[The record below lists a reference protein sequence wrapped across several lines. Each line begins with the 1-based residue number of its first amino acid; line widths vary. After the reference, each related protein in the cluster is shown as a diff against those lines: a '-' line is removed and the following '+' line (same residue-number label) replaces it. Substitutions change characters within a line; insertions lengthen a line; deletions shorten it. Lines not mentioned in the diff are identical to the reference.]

1 MAILQC
7 EDLSFTF
14 PGQINKTLQ
23 DITVSMEA
31 GEFAVLCGKS
41 GCGKTT
47 LLRCLHPM
55 LAPAGEI
62 AGSRYLKGIPLAD
75 VSRRELAETVGYV
88 GQNPENQMVTD
99 TVWHEMAF
107 GLENLGLPLR
117 TIRLRVAEMAEYF
130 GISGWFHRE
139 TATLS
144 GGQKQ
149 ILNLASAMV
158 MRPDILLLD
167 EPTSSL
173 DPTSATRFL
182 QMLRQL
188 NEELGTTILL
198 SEQRLEEIVP
208 VADSVLLM
216 EEGRI
221 FGKSAPGRCADIAR
235 NLAVFPSMPVAMRTA
250 LALGEEGSGE
260 VPVSIREGKAY
271 LRDKISPQGR
281 GKQPGEA
288 CLQESICSQKN
299 GADAQGNGKGE
310 EVKQKDKEMQ
320 KIKVHKKK
328 SGNRG
333 ERILQLKNITAGYER
348 GVPVVEELDFTLH
361 RGELLAVVG
370 GNGAGKST
378 MLKIMAG
385 IHKPWKGKVL
395 REGKCCYLPQNP
407 QSLFVEISVEEELG
421 DAFKSYG
428 KQDLAEISTDEKRR
442 RVEEM
447 LAFLDLEEVR
457 KQNPYDLSGGQMQ
470 RLALGKLLLL
480 QPELLLLDEPTK
492 GMDGSFK
499 ESFAGLL
506 HRLRKETMTIV
517 MVSHDL
523 NFIAEYMEEIAMVF
537 DRGILCRGSV
547 EEFFR
552 NNAFYTTAFCRMC
565 RELFPD
571 VIRISE
577 LVQRLEEGRQG

>member
-23 DITVSMEA
+23 DITFSMEA

-47 LLRCLHPM
+47 LLRCFHPM
-55 LAPAGEI
+55 LVPAGEI
-62 AGSRYLKGIPLAD
+62 AGSRYLKGVTIAD
-75 VSRRELAETVGYV
+75 VSRRELAETIGYV
-88 GQNPENQMVTD
+88 GQDPENQIVTD

-107 GLENLGLPLR
+107 GLENLGLPIR

-188 NEELGTTILL
+188 NEELGTTVLL

-216 EEGRI
+216 EGGRI

-271 LRDKISPQGR
+271 LRDKISKQGR
-281 GKQPGEA
+281 AKQVGET

-299 GADAQGNGKGE
+299 GADAQG
-310 EVKQKDKEMQ
+310 
-320 KIKVHKKK
+320 
-328 SGNRG
+328 SRG
-333 ERILQLKNITAGYER
+333 ERILQLKNITAGYEG
-348 GVPVVEELDFTLH
+348 GVPVMEELDFTLH

-378 MLKIMAG
+378 LLKIMAG
-385 IHKPWKGKVL
+385 IHKPWKGKIL
-395 REGKCCYLPQNP
+395 RDGKCCYLPQNP
-407 QSLFVEISVEEELG
+407 QSLFVEISVEEELA

-428 KQDLAEISTDEKRR
+428 KGDLAEISTDEKRR
-442 RVEEM
+442 QVEEM

-506 HRLRKETMTIV
+506 HWLQKEGMTII

-523 NFIAEYMEEIAMVF
+523 NFIAEYIEQVVMVF
-537 DRGILCRGSV
+537 DRGILCQGSV
-547 EEFFR
+547 REFLR

-577 LVQRLEEGRQG
+577 LVQCMEEGRQG

>member
-7 EDLSFTF
+7 ENLSFTF
-14 PGQINKTLQ
+14 PGQGNKTLQ
-23 DITVSMEA
+23 DITFSMEA
-31 GEFAVLCGKS
+31 GEFTVLCGKS
-41 GCGKTT
+41 GCGKTS
-47 LLRCLHPM
+47 LLRCLHPL

-62 AGSRYLKGIPLAD
+62 TGRRFLKGLPVQE
-75 VSRRELAETVGYV
+75 VSRRELAESVGYV
-88 GQNPENQMVTD
+88 GQEPENQIVTD

-107 GLENLGLPLR
+107 GLENLGLPAR
-117 TIRLRVAEMAEYF
+117 SIRLRVAEMAEYF
-130 GISGWFHRE
+130 GITGWFHKE

-158 MRPDILLLD
+158 LRPDILLLD

-173 DPTSATRFL
+173 DPTSAIRFL
-182 QMLRQL
+182 QILRQL

-208 VADSVLLM
+208 VADSVMLM

-221 FGKSAPGRCADIAR
+221 LEKSAPGKCAGVAR
-235 NLAVFPSMPVAMRTA
+235 KLAVFLSMPVAMRTA

-260 VPVSIREGKAY
+260 VPVSIREGQAY
-271 LRDKISPQGR
+271 LREMLYQQGR
-281 GKQPGEA
+281 QQEGI
-288 CLQESICSQKN
+288 CLQ
-299 GADAQGNGKGE
+299 GNRHMRSVREETGK
-310 EVKQKDKEMQ
+310 KQKTEG
-320 KIKVHKKK
+320 HERRA
-328 SGNRG
+328 GERG
-333 ERILQLKNITAGYER
+333 EKILQLKNIAAGYER
-348 GVPVVEELDFTLH
+348 GVPVLEELDFTLQ
-361 RGELLAVVG
+361 RGEMLAIVG

-378 MLKIMAG
+378 LLKVMAG
-385 IHKPWKGKVL
+385 IHRPWKGKVL

-407 QSLFVEISVEEELG
+407 QSLFAEISVEEELA
-421 DAFKSYG
+421 DAFKCYG
-428 KQDLAEISTDEKRR
+428 KDAFAGFSTEEKRR
-442 RVEEM
+442 QVEEM
-447 LAFLDLEEVR
+447 LAFLDLGEVR

-499 ESFAGLL
+499 ESFAGML
-506 HRLRKETMTIV
+506 HRLQKENMTIV

-523 NFIAEYMEEIAMVF
+523 NFIAEYMEQVAMVF

-547 EEFFR
+547 REFLR

-565 RELFPD
+565 GEMFPD

-577 LVQRLEEGRQG
+577 MVQRLKGEGQL